1 MRAFD
6 SPAPPMGWAD
16 PDFTGKIAFIRC
28 MKDQAL
34 PPFLQDM
41 FVEKSGVEWK
51 VKDIMTSHS
60 AHASQ
65 PEELANILGELAQ
78 QFVK

>member
-16 PDFTGKIAFIRC
+16 PDFAGKIAFIRC

-41 FVEKSGVEWK
+41 FMEKSGVEWK
-51 VKDIMTSHS
+51 VKDIETSHS
-60 AHASQ
+60 AYASQ
-65 PEELANILGELAQ
+65 PEELANTLGELAQ
-78 QFVK
+78 QFVN

>member
-16 PDFTGKIAFIRC
+16 PEFKGKIAFIRC

-41 FVEKSGVEWK
+41 FMEKSGVEWK
-51 VKDIMTSHS
+51 VKDIEASHS
-60 AHASQ
+60 AYASE
-65 PEELANILGELAQ
+65 PEELANTLGELAQ
-78 QFVK
+78 QFVN

>member
-1 MRAFD
+1 MHAFD
-6 SPAPPMGWAD
+6 SPAPPMAWAD
-16 PDFTGKIAFIRC
+16 PEFIGKIAFIRC

-41 FVEKSGVEWK
+41 FMEKSGVEWK
-51 VKDIMTSHS
+51 VKDIEASHS
-60 AHASQ
+60 AYASK
-65 PEELANILGELAQ
+65 PGEVANILGELAH